1 MINKILNLKNYYTF
15 LLLFTL
21 FLGSCMPKLEEEMM
35 ISSKGKNYLVNI
47 KINKI
52 ENNSYYGDMYFANL
66 SDKDIEFMLL
76 EDLFSKEKY
85 KISVKDK
92 RENIY
97 PVYIDSSASIG
108 ITLLKNEIKT
118 YKIKIQNTPQ
128 DFMLNEAI
136 LVISNSIFFDK

>member
-21 FLGSCMPKLEEEMM
+21 FLSGCVPKLEKEMM

-52 ENNSYYGDMYFANL
+52 KNNSYYGDMYFANL
-66 SDKDIEFMLL
+66 SEKDIEFMLL

-85 KISVKDK
+85 KIFVKDK

-108 ITLLKNEIKT
+108 LTLLKNEIKS
-118 YKIKIQNTPQ
+118 YKVKIENTPQ
-128 DFMLNEAI
+128 DFIFNEAI
-136 LVISNSIFFDK
+136 LVINNAIFFD